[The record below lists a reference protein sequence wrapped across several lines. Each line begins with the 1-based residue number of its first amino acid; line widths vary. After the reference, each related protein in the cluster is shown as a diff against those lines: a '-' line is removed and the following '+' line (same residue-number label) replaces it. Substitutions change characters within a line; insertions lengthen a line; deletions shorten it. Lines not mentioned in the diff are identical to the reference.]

1 MLDVV
6 SAPVDAR
13 AVVLVEG
20 RSDAAAVTTLAER
33 HGRDLADEGVVVI
46 PMGGATNFGH
56 YLEVLG
62 PHGRHVTV
70 TGLCDADQVLHL
82 RRALGRAG
90 FGSNLSASDIE
101 ALGFHVCEADLED
114 ELIRSLGP
122 ARVEQV
128 ISEQG
133 ELRALRTFQQQPAQR
148 GRTIDAQLRRFMG
161 THSGRKL
168 RYGRL
173 LVAALDLDRVP
184 RPLMLVL
191 SDGHPAP
198 TPR

>member
-6 SAPVDAR
+6 SATVDAH

-20 RSDAAAVTTLAER
+20 RSDAAAVMTLAER
-33 HGRDLADEGVVVI
+33 HGRDLRDEGVVVM

-56 YLEVLG
+56 YLEAFG
-62 PHGRHVTV
+62 PHGRNVTV

-82 RRALGRAG
+82 GRALEVAG
-90 FGSNLSASDIE
+90 YGSNLSQSDID
-101 ALGFHVCEADLED
+101 ALGFHVCDADLED

-122 ARVEQV
+122 ARVEEV
-128 ISEQG
+128 IAEQG

-148 GRTIDAQLRRFMG
+148 GRAIDAQLRRFMG

-173 LVAALDLDRVP
+173 LVAALDVDRVP
-184 RPLMLVL
+184 RPLALL
-191 SDGHPAP
+191 LA
-198 TPR
+198 

>member
-1 MLDVV
+1 MLDVL
-6 SAPVDAR
+6 SASVDAR

-33 HGRDLADEGVVVI
+33 LGRDLTDEGVAVL

-56 YLEVLG
+56 YLEAFG
-62 PHGRHVTV
+62 PHGRNVTV
-70 TGLCDADQVLHL
+70 TGLCDVDQVGHL
-82 RRALGRAG
+82 GRALEVAG
-90 FGSNLSASDIE
+90 FGSNLSRSEVE

-128 ISEQG
+128 IAEQG
-133 ELRALRTFQQQPAQR
+133 ELRALRTFRQQPAQR
-148 GRTIDAQLRRFMG
+148 SRTVDAQLRRFMG

-173 LVAALDLDRVP
+173 LVAALDLGRVP
-184 RPLMLVL
+184 RPLALL
-191 SDGHPAP
+191 LA
-198 TPR
+198 